1 MRVSELC
8 NLDLSDLEMDGLH
21 AKVIGGKGDKDRI
34 VLFTQRTKTCID
46 AYLPIRNSRIRDD
59 ELPFLL
65 NQAGRRLQPRG
76 VQRLMD
82 QLAIEAGLPK
92 GKLTPHVLRHN
103 FATGLLE
110 RGADLVTIQR
120 LLGHTSIATTRVYLD
135 ISDQTLREVYHRA
148 QSMRQT
154 MDEEQ
159 ALRDEKLI
167 EQEGGTETF
176 GIDISR
182 T

>member
-1 MRVSELC
+1 MRK
-8 NLDLSDLEMDGLH
+8 LSVEKVTGPYRFVRNVPRAPSMPIFQFETHVFVMTIAVPPQSSRTTFATSRCATFDGSTGFGS
-21 AKVIGGKGDKDRI
+21 KSTER
-34 VLFTQRTKTCID
+34 KT
-46 AYLPIRNSRIRDD
+46 
-59 ELPFLL
+59 
-65 NQAGRRLQPRG
+65 
-76 VQRLMD
+76 
-82 QLAIEAGLPK
+82 
-92 GKLTPHVLRHN
+92 TPHVLRHN

-159 ALRDEKLI
+159 AER
-167 EQEGGTETF
+167 
-176 GIDISR
+176 
-182 T
+182 

>member
-1 MRVSELC
+1 
-8 NLDLSDLEMDGLH
+8 
-21 AKVIGGKGDKDRI
+21 
-34 VLFTQRTKTCID
+34 
-46 AYLPIRNSRIRDD
+46 
-59 ELPFLL
+59 
-65 NQAGRRLQPRG
+65 
-76 VQRLMD
+76 MD
-82 QLAIEAGLPK
+82 QLAGEADIPK
-92 GKLTPHVLRHN
+92 GRLTPHVLRHN

-154 MDEEQ
+154 MDEGDGAEDALVDEQ
-159 ALRDEKLI
+159 
-167 EQEGGTETF
+167 GGTQAF

>member
-1 MRVSELC
+1 
-8 NLDLSDLEMDGLH
+8 
-21 AKVIGGKGDKDRI
+21 
-34 VLFTQRTKTCID
+34 
-46 AYLPIRNSRIRDD
+46 
-59 ELPFLL
+59 
-65 NQAGRRLQPRG
+65 
-76 VQRLMD
+76 MD
-82 QLAIEAGLPK
+82 QLAGEADIPK
-92 GKLTPHVLRHN
+92 GRLTPHVLRHN

-154 MDEEQ
+154 IDESSPVDEDLIDEQ
-159 ALRDEKLI
+159 
-167 EQEGGTETF
+167 GGTQTF

-182 T
+182 M